1 MVDTTLLSRCFFFLD
16 KASLY
21 FAPETLNKC
30 NKMEEKSIKFED
42 MPNAITGVLKKLS
55 VLENK
60 IDGLYDIVQSEKE
73 ETWFTVA
80 ELRAYLPTHPVE
92 HTIYCWT
99 SNREIPFHK
108 RGKRIMFL
116 KSEIDDWLQENKSKS
131 RTEIRREAEI
141 YVQSTHKNSV
151 Y

>member
-1 MVDTTLLSRCFFFLD
+1 
-16 KASLY
+16 
-21 FAPETLNKC
+21 
-30 NKMEEKSIKFED
+30 MEEKSIKFED

-55 VLENK
+55 VLESK

-116 KSEIDDWLQENKSKS
+116 KSEIDGWLQENKSKS
-131 RTEIRREAEI
+131 RTEILREAEI

>member
-1 MVDTTLLSRCFFFLD
+1 
-16 KASLY
+16 
-21 FAPETLNKC
+21 
-30 NKMEEKSIKFED
+30 MEEKSIKFED
-42 MPNAITGVLKKLS
+42 MPNAISGVLKKLL

-80 ELRAYLPTHPVE
+80 DLRSYLPTHPVE

-99 SNREIPFHK
+99 SNQQIPFHK

-116 KSEIDDWLQENKSKS
+116 KSEVDEWLQANKRRS
-131 RTEIRREAEI
+131 RSEIQKEAQE
-141 YVQSTHKNSV
+141 YVQSTHIRSI